1 MHDDRDPRDDFSD
14 DEMAGLLP
22 IREVARRTGVNPVT
36 LRAWERRY
44 GLIVPQRTAKGHR
57 LYSQAQVAQVQQI
70 LDWLERGVSVSQVR
84 GLLSDARV
92 PSGADDHGWRA
103 RREQLLGAIA
113 NLAERALDDGF
124 NQAVALY
131 PPATVCRHLLL
142 PLLEDLHRRWVSLP
156 NAELERAFFLSWL
169 RSKLGARLY
178 HSNRLLGSAPLLL
191 VNCSSAPLEPAL
203 WLCAW
208 LVGSAECPVS
218 VLDWPLPAPQLALAV
233 QRMQPRAVLLYASEA
248 LDRDALARLL
258 QGVACP
264 CLLCGP
270 AAERQRDQLAA
281 ITDLHLTLDPL
292 DAQQCLH
299 RLGLLG
305 LLGLQGELRHA
316 PIDLAP

>member
-1 MHDDRDPRDDFSD
+1 MHDDGEPHDDLPQ
-14 DEMAGLLP
+14 DELAGLLP

-57 LYSQAQVAQVQQI
+57 LYSPAQVAQVRQI
-70 LDWLERGVSVSQVR
+70 LDWLERGVSVGQVR
-84 GLLSDARV
+84 GLLSDAQV
-92 PSGADDHGWRA
+92 PSGADDHGWTA
-103 RREQLLGAIA
+103 RRAQLLGAIVG
-113 NLAERALDDGF
+113 LSERTLDDAF

-142 PLLEDLHRRWVSLP
+142 PLLDDLQRRWASRA
-156 NAELERAFFLSWL
+156 NAELERTFFFSWL

-178 HSNRLLGSAPLLL
+178 HSNRMLGGAPLLL
-191 VNCSSAPLEPAL
+191 VNGSSVPLEPAL

-233 QRMQPRAVLLYASEA
+233 QRMQPRAVLLYASDP
-248 LDRDALARLL
+248 LQRDELARLL

-270 AAERQRDQLAA
+270 AVQRQHDELAA
-281 ITDLHLTLDPL
+281 IADLYLTLDPL

-305 LLGLQGELRHA
+305 LQGDVRHV

>member
-1 MHDDRDPRDDFSD
+1 MHDDRDPRDDLSD

-270 AAERQRDQLAA
+270 AAERQRDSWQ
-281 ITDLHLTLDPL
+281 
-292 DAQQCLH
+292 
-299 RLGLLG
+299 RS
-305 LLGLQGELRHA
+305 
-316 PIDLAP
+316 PICT

>member
-281 ITDLHLTLDPL
+281 IADLHLTLDPL

-299 RLGLLG
+299 GLG

>member
-1 MHDDRDPRDDFSD
+1 MNDDSEPRDEPTE
-14 DEMAGLLP
+14 DELAGLLP

-57 LYSQAQVAQVQQI
+57 LYSQAQVAQVRQI

-92 PSGADDHGWRA
+92 PSGADDHGWGA
-103 RREQLLGAIA
+103 RREQLLGAIVS
-113 NLAERALDDGF
+113 LSERTLDDAF

-142 PLLEDLHRRWVSLP
+142 PLLDELQRRWTIGA
-156 NAELERAFFLSWL
+156 NAELERTFFLSWL

-178 HSNRLLGSAPLLL
+178 HSNRMLGSAPLLL

-208 LVGSAECPVS
+208 LAGSAECPVS
-218 VLDWPLPAPQLALAV
+218 VLDWPLPPPQLALAV
-233 QRMQPRAVLLYASEA
+233 ERMQPRAVLLYASEP
-248 LDRDALARLL
+248 LQRDELARLL

-270 AAERQRDQLAA
+270 AVQRQHDELAA
-281 ITDLHLTLDPL
+281 IADLHLTPDPL

-305 LLGLQGELRHA
+305 LQGEVRHA